1 MEARLA
7 GADDLRK
14 LAKDL
19 KAAGKG
25 DLRKSMTKRLRATVQ
40 PIVPEM
46 RRKIKALPGAGGEDR
61 RSKKAKELRPR
72 GLHDATARGVQAKV
86 SVAGPKVGVR
96 IRIDP
101 RLFPDGQKNL
111 PRYLDGALPRWRHE
125 TYGHEPWVTQESH
138 EFFEPTIR
146 PHRARVEADV
156 IKVLDDV
163 RDELARG

>member
-1 MEARLA
+1 METRLV
-7 GADDLRK
+7 GGDELRK

-19 KAAGKG
+19 KAAGRG
-25 DLRKSMTKRLRATVQ
+25 DLRKDMTKRLRTSVQ

-46 RRKIKALPGAGGEDR
+46 RRKIKALPGAGGTDK
-61 RSKKAKELRPR
+61 RSKKAKEQRPR
-72 GLHDATARGVQAKV
+72 GLHDSTARGVQAKV

-111 PRYLDGALPRWRHE
+111 PRYLNGSLPRWRHE
-125 TYGHEPWVTQESH
+125 TYGHEPWVTQDSH
-138 EFFEPTIR
+138 EYFEPTIL
-146 PHRARVEADV
+146 PHRARVEAEV

-163 RDELARG
+163 RDQLAKG

>member
-1 MEARLA
+1 MEARLVHRDA
-7 GADDLRK
+7 LRT
-14 LAKDL
+14 LARDL

-25 DLRKSMTKRLRATVQ
+25 AVRKEMVKQSRATVQ

-46 RRKIKALPGAGGEDR
+46 RRKIRSLPGAGNPDR
-61 RSKKAKELRPR
+61 RSKKAQELRPR

-111 PRYLDGALPRWRHE
+111 PRYLDGTLPRWRHE
-125 TYGHEPWVTQESH
+125 TYGHEPWVTQKSH
-138 EFFEPTIR
+138 EFFESTIR
-146 PHRARVEADV
+146 PHRERVRDEMLK
-156 IKVLDDV
+156 ILDHA
-163 RDELARG
+163 RDELAKG